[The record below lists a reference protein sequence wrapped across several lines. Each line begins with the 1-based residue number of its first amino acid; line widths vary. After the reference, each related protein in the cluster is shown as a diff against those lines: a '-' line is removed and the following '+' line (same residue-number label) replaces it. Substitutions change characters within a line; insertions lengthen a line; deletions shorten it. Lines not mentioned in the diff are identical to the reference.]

1 MAFATHLIKVKGKF
15 SPIWTKGELEE
26 YVRRKI
32 KEEIEDYYSTQTEL
46 LSIEDNVIEVW
57 VLISALFENSY
68 LKEMVKKWLE
78 EHIKEEGLTVEGF
91 EI

>member
-32 KEEIEDYYSTQTEL
+32 KEETE
-46 LSIEDNVIEVW
+46 
-57 VLISALFENSY
+57 
-68 LKEMVKKWLE
+68 EMLRKP
-78 EHIKEEGLTVEGF
+78 
-91 EI
+91 